1 MEKLKKI
8 SKEDYILRMSDNLT
22 VLRAKAGVSQAEIAR
37 AIDIARQT
45 YSAIERNSR
54 AMSWSIFLSLF
65 LYFKENDKTKA
76 LLKLLDIDNDGLKF
90 LLGLNEQSNNNYAE
104 GQIVAFGGSIVDD
117 SSDENKIEIKKA
129 LDRIKINGE

>member
-1 MEKLKKI
+1 MKKLKNI

-76 LLKLLDIDNDGLKF
+76 LLKLLDIDNDGLKL
-90 LLGLNEQSNNNYAE
+90 LLGLNEQLNNNYVE

-117 SSDENKIEIKKA
+117 SSNEKK
-129 LDRIKINGE
+129 LK